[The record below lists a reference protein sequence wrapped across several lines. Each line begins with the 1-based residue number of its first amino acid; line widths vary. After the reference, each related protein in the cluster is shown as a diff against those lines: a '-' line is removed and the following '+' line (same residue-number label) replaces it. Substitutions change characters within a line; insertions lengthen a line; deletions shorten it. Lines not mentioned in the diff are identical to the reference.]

1 MTIHWRRPAV
11 NDLANIRDTI
21 ARDNPVAAGTVIERI
36 LRSVE
41 RLERFPLSGRSGRV
55 TGTREIVVPGLPY
68 IVVYIGASDAI
79 DIVAVFHGAQSR

>member
-1 MTIHWRRPAV
+1 MTTHWRQYAV

-21 ARDNPVAAGTVIERI
+21 AKDNPVAAGTVIERI

-41 RLERFPLSGRSGRV
+41 RLERFPLSGRAGRV
-55 TGTREIVVPGLPY
+55 TGTREIVVAGLPY
-68 IVVYIGASDAI
+68 IVVYIDAPDAV